1 MDTPKGPDFTQGVP
15 VADLADGQMLA
26 GHCSG
31 EAVVLIRRGAEFFA
45 IEAACTHYG
54 GPLGN
59 GLLVGETVRCPW
71 HHACF
76 SIRTGEALR
85 APALDSL
92 AVWKVERDGDRLMV
106 REKAAPPAPPSIPS
120 DKAPRSVVIV
130 GGGAAGNA
138 AAEMLRRKGYGGEV
152 TMLSADADRPVDRPN
167 LSKGFLAGK
176 SPDSA
181 NPLRSPEFYREHK
194 IDLRLNARVAAIDTG
209 AREVRT
215 EDGGRHPYGAL
226 LIATGAEPVKL
237 DIPGAGLPHV
247 HYLRTHSD
255 ARQLVAAA
263 EKAKRAVVIGGS
275 FIGLEVAASLRGR
288 AIEVAVVAPEKVL
301 MERVFGA
308 DVGRLVQSIHEGTG
322 VTFHL
327 GATATAIDE
336 EGVTLAGGERLA
348 ADLVV
353 IGIGVRPLT
362 KLAEG
367 AGLKVDRGV
376 VVDAYLETSVPGI
389 FAAGDIARWPDRL
402 TGEPL
407 RIEHWIVA
415 QRQGQTAAKNIL
427 GQRVAFDQVPF
438 FWTNQASFGLRYVG
452 HASTWDR
459 IAVDGDLADRRAV
472 VTYWRGPDRLAVA
485 TLRRDLDALKAE
497 AELEEVIAARG

>member
-1 MDTPKGPDFTQGVP
+1 MSPSRAASSPRRASPPSRSAPSMPRTMSARWFASASRRRRRCSTKRSTVSPASPRSWRPEGGREPFGRPARPIRQGSARGGKPMDTPKGPDFTQGVP

-92 AVWKVERDGDRLMV
+92 AVWKVERDGDRLVV

-247 HYLRTHSD
+247 HYLRTH
-255 ARQLVAAA
+255 
-263 EKAKRAVVIGGS
+263 
-275 FIGLEVAASLRGR
+275 
-288 AIEVAVVAPEKVL
+288 
-301 MERVFGA
+301 
-308 DVGRLVQSIHEGTG
+308 
-322 VTFHL
+322 
-327 GATATAIDE
+327 
-336 EGVTLAGGERLA
+336 
-348 ADLVV
+348 
-353 IGIGVRPLT
+353 
-362 KLAEG
+362 
-367 AGLKVDRGV
+367 
-376 VVDAYLETSVPGI
+376 
-389 FAAGDIARWPDRL
+389 
-402 TGEPL
+402 
-407 RIEHWIVA
+407 
-415 QRQGQTAAKNIL
+415 
-427 GQRVAFDQVPF
+427 
-438 FWTNQASFGLRYVG
+438 
-452 HASTWDR
+452 
-459 IAVDGDLADRRAV
+459 
-472 VTYWRGPDRLAVA
+472 
-485 TLRRDLDALKAE
+485 
-497 AELEEVIAARG
+497 